1 MKLFS
6 WLKHWGSN
14 SEPSSTPTTN
24 VSYATTSHQDDFA
37 INPANGLPMIG
48 GVTGLDIEGNPFGT
62 DLHDPFEHSSSVDMN
77 DSFINNTWDD

>member
-1 MKLFS
+1 MNLFS
-6 WLKHWGSN
+6 WLRSVLSI
-14 SEPSSTPTTN
+14 SEPNPTSSADELHDTA
-24 VSYATTSHQDDFA
+24 SYRDDFT

-62 DLHDPFEHSSSVDMN
+62 DLHDPFEHSSSFDMN